1 MSTVLEILNVTT
13 DFFKKNKVPD
23 ARLDAQY
30 ILAHGLKM
38 KRMDLYLNFDRPLT
52 ESELSTLRPL
62 VARRA
67 KREPLQH
74 IIGNTS
80 FRGFLINCD
89 KRALIPRPE
98 TEMMVDFV
106 IQESSLPKEMLI
118 ADIGTG
124 TGAIAIALA
133 KEISSAKILAVDISN
148 EAITLAK
155 ENAALNQVEDR
166 ISFFEGSLLSALPA
180 ECKPNVI
187 VANLPYIP
195 LRDKESLQE
204 EVRLFDPALALFGGE
219 DGLDLIRFLLKETK
233 DHLASNGFIWLEIA
247 SGQEKLLQKE
257 ISLYPWLSYCEA
269 IDDFVGNTRF
279 VKIQSKE

>member
-98 TEMMVDFV
+98 TEMLVDFV
-106 IQESSLPKEMLI
+106 IQEPFLSKEILI

-133 KEISSAKILAVDISN
+133 KEIPSAKILAVDISN
-148 EAITLAK
+148 DAITLAK
-155 ENAALNQVEDR
+155 ENAAFNQVEDR

-219 DGLDLIRFLLKETK
+219 DGLDLIRSLLKETK

-247 SGQEKLLQKE
+247 SGQEILLQKE

-269 IDDFVGNTRF
+269 IDDFAGNTRF

>member
-13 DFFKKNKVPD
+13 DFFKKNKIPD
-23 ARLDAQY
+23 PRLDAQY

-52 ESELSTLRPL
+52 ESELAVLRPL

-80 FRGFLINCD
+80 FRGFSINCD

-98 TEMMVDFV
+98 TEMIVDFV
-106 IQESSLPKEMLI
+106 KELSSLPEEPII

-124 TGAIAIALA
+124 TGALAIALA
-133 KEISSAKILAVDISN
+133 KEIPSAKVIATDISK
-148 EAITLAK
+148 EALELAK
-155 ENAALNQVEDR
+155 SNAVNNEVESQ
-166 ISFFEGSLLSALPA
+166 ISFFEGNLLSALPT
-180 ECKPNVI
+180 ESKPHII

-195 LRDKESLQE
+195 LREQPSLQE
-204 EVRLFDPALALFGGE
+204 EVRLFDPPLALFGGE
-219 DGLDLIRFLLKETK
+219 DGLDLIRTLLSET
-233 DHLASNGFIWLEIA
+233 DERLATKAFIWLEIA
-247 SGQEKLLQKE
+247 SGQEELIQKE
-257 ISLYPWLSYCEA
+257 MSLYPWLSYNRA
-269 IDDFVGNTRF
+269 IADFMGNIRF
-279 VKIQSKE
+279 VELQYKK